1 MVINVKLD
9 VLMVIILMGLD
20 VFLVLLLVLLV
31 KEHRHTVQN
40 VLPECMLI
48 EVNVQLLAQQP

>member
-40 VLPECMLI
+40 VLQECMLI
-48 EVNVQLLAQQP
+48 EVNAQLLAQQP

>member
-31 KEHRHTVQN
+31 KEHRLIVQN
-40 VLPECMLI
+40 VLQECMLI
-48 EVNVQLLAQQP
+48 EVNAQLLAQQP